1 MIEFTIIIYF
11 GILAVVSNEMI
22 LFLFCF
28 YKKDF
33 MTIIIEVMHIL
44 QVLSHMDVKIVIG
57 IINLNDT
64 MMIDTAMDHIMTG
77 MMIIN
82 IT

>member
-1 MIEFTIIIYF
+1 
-11 GILAVVSNEMI
+11 
-22 LFLFCF
+22 
-28 YKKDF
+28 

-44 QVLSHMDVKIVIG
+44 QVLSRMDVKIVIG

-77 MMIIN
+77 IMM
-82 IT
+82 T

>member
-1 MIEFTIIIYF
+1 
-11 GILAVVSNEMI
+11 
-22 LFLFCF
+22 
-28 YKKDF
+28 
-33 MTIIIEVMHIL
+33 MTIIIEVMLIL

-64 MMIDTAMDHIMTG
+64 MMIDTVMDHIMTG